1 MTVNNGQKCG
11 TRPNPSRPNLF
22 KLIQPNSHIEECL
35 RLIETKWQRGNR
47 GEWTSYDFEKLNTA
61 IFDATGVSLSVSTLK
76 RLFGKVSYTNL
87 PSVHTLNT
95 LARFAGFEDWNDFRQ
110 RHPAQSDP
118 VSPNAPAGNN
128 SNYGEFAAVKIFP
141 GNTTSP
147 TPATPEKSPTVP
159 THATPTPATP
169 EKSPAP
175 RKPRLT
181 RWWPLA
187 LLPLAIIF
195 YSLLSSRKTAPLP
208 TRPLPNLSRYE
219 FTANKIISEG
229 VPNSVVFHYKAAV
242 GPADSVFI
250 VQTWDWSRRIAVP
263 PAGTE
268 YSAIYYYPGFFKA
281 KLVVDTQIVR
291 THDLMITSDGW
302 LALAEGDPI
311 PIYFRK
317 EEVARNEG
325 VEVDSGTLDRYHLA
339 NQPTAPKVRL
349 FYMKDLGD
357 LNDSDFS
364 FETTLKTGPPKG
376 SGMCQNVQVLIQ
388 CKNDVFIIP
397 LAARAC
403 IGDLNLYAA
412 GSAVS
417 SRNADLSGFGS
428 NLTQWTTLR
437 ITSVHRHLTIF
448 VNGKPAWSANFPNP
462 PTDIVGVQYRFSGT
476 CAVKN
481 ARFTTANRTIDLK

>member
-1 MTVNNGQKCG
+1 
-11 TRPNPSRPNLF
+11 
-22 KLIQPNSHIEECL
+22 LIQPNSHIEECL
-35 RLIETKWQRGNR
+35 RVIETKWQRGSR
-47 GEWTSYDFEKLNTA
+47 EEWSSYDFEKLNTA

-76 RLFGKVSYTNL
+76 RLFGKVAYTNL

-110 RHPAQSDP
+110 RHPP
-118 VSPNAPAGNN
+118 
-128 SNYGEFAAVKIFP
+128 
-141 GNTTSP
+141 NTTPPP
-147 TPATPEKSPTVP
+147 TATS
-159 THATPTPATP
+159 AN
-169 EKSPAP
+169 SPAP
-175 RKPRLT
+175 PKTRISRL
-181 RWWPLA
+181 WPLA
-187 LLPLAIIF
+187 LLPLALLL
-195 YSLLSSRKTAPLP
+195 YSLLSSRTPTHPLSNP
-208 TRPLPNLSRYE
+208 PRPGRDPSQYS

-229 VPNSVVFHYKAAV
+229 VPNSVVFHYHCPV
-242 GPADSVFI
+242 GPNDSVFI

-291 THDLMITSDGW
+291 THDLMITSNGW
-302 LALAEGDPI
+302 LALAEGNPT

-317 EEVARNEG
+317 EELARKEG
-325 VEVDSGTLDRYHLA
+325 IEVDSAILDRYHLA

-357 LNDSDFS
+357 LNDADFS
-364 FETTLKTGPPKG
+364 FETTLKTGPPQG
-376 SGMCQNVQVLIQ
+376 AGMCQNIQVLIQ

-397 LAARAC
+397 LAAKAC

-412 GSAVS
+412 GASVS

-428 NLTQWTTLR
+428 DLTQWTTLR
-437 ITSVHRHLTIF
+437 VTSVHRHLTFF

-462 PTDIVGVQYRFSGT
+462 PEDIVGVQYRFSGT

>member
-1 MTVNNGQKCG
+1 
-11 TRPNPSRPNLF
+11 
-22 KLIQPNSHIEECL
+22 LIQPNSHIEECL
-35 RLIETKWQRGNR
+35 RLIETKWQRGSR
-47 GEWTSYDFEKLNTA
+47 EEWSSYDFEKLNTA

-76 RLFGKVSYTNL
+76 RLFGKVSYANL

-110 RHPAQSDP
+110 RHPIQSDP
-118 VSPNAPAGNN
+118 ISPNPPAGNN
-128 SNYGEFAAVKIFP
+128 SNYGEFAAVNSSP
-141 GNTTSP
+141 GNTTP
-147 TPATPEKSPTVP
+147 PA
-159 THATPTPATP
+159 P

-175 RKPRLT
+175 AKTRLT
-181 RWWPLA
+181 RWWLLL
-187 LLPLAIIF
+187 LLPFAVLL
-195 YSLLSSRKTAPLP
+195 YSLLSSRTP
-208 TRPLPNLSRYE
+208 THAGPDPTPRPLPNLSQYE
-219 FTANKIISEG
+219 FSANKMISEG
-229 VPNSVVFHYKAAV
+229 VPNSVVFHYKAPV

-250 VQTWDWSRRIAVP
+250 VQSWDWRRRIAVP

-281 KLVVDTQIVR
+281 KLVIDTQIVR

-317 EEVARNEG
+317 EEVARKEG
-325 VEVDSGTLDRYHLA
+325 IEVDTATLARYHLPL
-339 NQPTAPKVRL
+339 QPSAPKIRL

-357 LNDSDFS
+357 LNDADFS
-364 FETTLKTGPPKG
+364 FETTLKTGPPQG

-403 IGDLNLYAA
+403 IGDLSLYAA
-412 GSAVS
+412 GAAIS
-417 SRNADLSGFGS
+417 SSNADLSGFGS
-428 NLTQWTTLR
+428 DLTQWTTLR
-437 ITSVHRHLTIF
+437 VTSVHRHLTFF
-448 VNGKPAWSANFPNP
+448 VNGKPAWSANSPDAP
-462 PTDIVGVQYRFSGT
+462 ADIVGVQYRFSGT

>member
-1 MTVNNGQKCG
+1 M
-11 TRPNPSRPNLF
+11 
-22 KLIQPNSHIEECL
+22 IQLNSHIEECL
-35 RLIETKWQRGNR
+35 RLIEIKWQRGR
-47 GEWTSYDFEKLNTA
+47 REEWSSYDFEKLNTA
-61 IFDATGVSLSVSTLK
+61 IFDSTGVSLSVSTLK
-76 RLFGKVSYTNL
+76 RLFGKVSYPNL

-110 RHPAQSDP
+110 HHPIPANPPSAHTPIHPVQSDP
-118 VSPNAPAGNN
+118 VSSNLSAP
-128 SNYGEFAAVKIFP
+128 P
-141 GNTTSP
+141 
-147 TPATPEKSPTVP
+147 
-159 THATPTPATP
+159 
-169 EKSPAP
+169 
-175 RKPRLT
+175 KPRLT

-195 YSLLSSRKTAPLP
+195 YSLLSSRKNAPLP
-208 TRPLPNLSRYE
+208 ARPDLSRYE

-229 VPNSVVFHYKAAV
+229 VPNSVVFHYKAPV
-242 GPADSVFI
+242 DPTDSVFI
-250 VQTWDWSRRIAVP
+250 VQSWDWRRRIAVP
-263 PAGTE
+263 PTGTE

-317 EEVARNEG
+317 EEVARKEG
-325 VEVDSGTLDRYHLA
+325 IEVDQATLTRYHLSL
-339 NQPTAPKVRL
+339 QPSPPKVRL

-388 CKNDVFIIP
+388 CKNDVFIVP

-403 IGDLNLYAA
+403 IGDLDLYAA
-412 GSAVS
+412 GAEIS
-417 SRNADLSGFGS
+417 SSNADLSGFGS
-428 NLTQWTTLR
+428 DLTQWTTLR
-437 ITSVHRHLTIF
+437 ITSIHRHLTFF

-462 PTDIVGVQYRFSGT
+462 PADIIGVQYRFSGT

>member
-1 MTVNNGQKCG
+1 
-11 TRPNPSRPNLF
+11 
-22 KLIQPNSHIEECL
+22 LIQPNSHIEECL
-35 RLIETKWQRGNR
+35 RLIETKWQRGSR
-47 GEWTSYDFEKLNTA
+47 EEWSSYDFEKLNTA

-76 RLFGKVSYTNL
+76 RLFGKVSYANL

-110 RHPAQSDP
+110 RHPIPAKPASTP
-118 VSPNAPAGNN
+118 APPTPIPAPA
-128 SNYGEFAAVKIFP
+128 K
-141 GNTTSP
+141 T
-147 TPATPEKSPTVP
+147 
-159 THATPTPATP
+159 
-169 EKSPAP
+169 
-175 RKPRLT
+175 RLT

-195 YSLLSSRKTAPLP
+195 YSLLSSRKNATPP
-208 TRPLPNLSRYE
+208 TREAPARPLHDASRFE
-219 FTANKIISEG
+219 FTANKIVSEG
-229 VPNSVVFHYKAAV
+229 VPNSVVFHYKAPV

-250 VQTWDWSRRIAVP
+250 VQTWDWRRRIAVP

-281 KLVVDTQIVR
+281 KLVIDTQIVR

-317 EEVARNEG
+317 EEVARKEG
-325 VEVDSGTLDRYHLA
+325 IEVDTATLARYHLPL
-339 NQPTAPKVRL
+339 QPSAPKIRL

-357 LNDSDFS
+357 LNDADFS
-364 FETTLKTGPPKG
+364 FETTLKTGPPQG

-388 CKNDVFIIP
+388 CKHDVFIIP

-403 IGDLNLYAA
+403 IGDLSLYAA
-412 GSAVS
+412 GAAVS
-417 SRNADLSGFGS
+417 SSNADLSGFGS
-428 NLTQWTTLR
+428 DLTQWTTLR
-437 ITSVHRHLTIF
+437 VTSVNRHLTFF
-448 VNGKPAWSANFPNP
+448 VNGKPAWSANSPDAP
-462 PTDIVGVQYRFSGT
+462 ADIVGVQYRFSGT